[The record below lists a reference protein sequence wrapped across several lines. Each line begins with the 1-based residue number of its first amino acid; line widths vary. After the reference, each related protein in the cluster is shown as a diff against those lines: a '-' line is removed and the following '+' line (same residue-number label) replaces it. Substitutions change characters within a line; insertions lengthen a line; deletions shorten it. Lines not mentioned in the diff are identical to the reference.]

1 MSQFRELVI
10 ESACRIKLRNNNL
23 LIETTDGTQEL
34 PLEQTNS
41 IVIDTK
47 QCIITVSALVAIQ
60 QFHVNLVLEDKHY
73 QPVAFQQPDR
83 VAEQFHWDNN
93 LRANLW
99 QMIVRAKMTN
109 QVSLAKLT
117 DYFIPAKITDSDEAQ
132 LAKLYFHH
140 LFGTDFRRDFSTGTV
155 NVALNY
161 GYSILTSKVAVNIVA
176 HGYSNVLGIHHH
188 SDDNSL
194 NLACDFVEPWRLIID
209 QYVVKHQK
217 DQFDSLYRQNLVDL
231 LNLPVV
237 YQGKQYQTVVNAI
250 QQYVDDC
257 FAYLIDDLSVSRIEV
272 KLCDHALINHV

>member
-47 QCIITVSALVAIQ
+47 QCIVTVSALVAIQ
-60 QFHVNLVLEDKHY
+60 QFHVNLVLEDKHH

-109 QVSLAKLT
+109 QVSLAELT

-132 LAKLYFHH
+132 LAKLYFHR

-155 NVALNY
+155 NAALNY
-161 GYSILTSKVAVNIVA
+161 GYSILTSKVAVNIAA
-176 HGYSNVLGIHHH
+176 HGYSNAIGIHHH
-188 SDDNSL
+188 SDENAL
-194 NLACDFVEPWRLIID
+194 NLACDFVEPWRVVID

-257 FAYLIDDLSVSRIEV
+257 FAYLIDDLSVSKIEV
-272 KLCDHALINHV
+272 KLCDHALVNHV